1 MLSRDRAPPGLLS
14 GDRRPPPLQAP
25 PGHLLPLC
33 SGYVLPAAAPQ
44 GHSQTLRWPQSES
57 GCGCQTSR
65 VGKTQGPQAA
75 AHGAAGIHRCH
86 RSCVQPGGSALLPL
100 HLQEPTAPRAR
111 RLRVK
116 DGGEQCGR
124 GIGKRSNGGECV
136 GDLVRAA
143 GVPEPF
149 VLSLS
154 GTSPKNSHPCQ
165 HSTFFSLKTSE
176 EFRHMMN
183 DLKIQKDTEGK
194 VFEIPFFADFI
205 VPVDRRQTAR
215 MGWHARKRSFSEKEV
230 QFLLEL
236 SAGGKSNRHIPRSEG
251 FLPSF
256 LASSLVRRCLYPSV

>member
-1 MLSRDRAPPGLLS
+1 MTLKPQPNIREPPRSHTCCHICRAT
-14 GDRRPPPLQAP
+14 
-25 PGHLLPLC
+25 
-33 SGYVLPAAAPQ
+33 V
-44 GHSQTLRWPQSES
+44 
-57 GCGCQTSR
+57 
-65 VGKTQGPQAA
+65 
-75 AHGAAGIHRCH
+75 
-86 RSCVQPGGSALLPL
+86 
-100 HLQEPTAPRAR
+100 
-111 RLRVK
+111 RVK

-136 GDLVRAA
+136 GDL
-143 GVPEPF
+143 
-149 VLSLS
+149 
-154 GTSPKNSHPCQ
+154 
-165 HSTFFSLKTSE
+165 TSE